1 MPGISY
7 DKERK
12 EGDNLPSFITN
23 AKEMEAKRKKTLFEK
38 MKQHKLVAISGVG
51 ILIIIVIMVILFVIG
66 V

>member
-12 EGDNLPSFITN
+12 EGDNLPSFIAKT
-23 AKEMEAKRKKTLFEK
+23 KEMELKRKKTLFEK
-38 MKQHKLVAISGVG
+38 MKQHKLLAISGIG
-51 ILIIIVIMVILFVIG
+51 ILVIIIIMVILFVVG